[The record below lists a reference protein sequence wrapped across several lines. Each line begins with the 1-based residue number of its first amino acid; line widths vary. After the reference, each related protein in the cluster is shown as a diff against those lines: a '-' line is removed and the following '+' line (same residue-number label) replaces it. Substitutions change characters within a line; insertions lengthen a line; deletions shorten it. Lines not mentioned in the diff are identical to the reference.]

1 MTGAAAALSV
11 ATSLA
16 VLKPKTWGDGGQ
28 YANHTD
34 LWYIYL
40 LVL

>member
-16 VLKPKTWGDGGQ
+16 VIKPKTWEDGGR
-28 YANHTD
+28 YANHTN
-34 LWYIYL
+34 LWYKYL